1 MMLKMF
7 FEHIQESL
15 ERWSIIHLKEFE
27 ITFGGVKVYVGLY
40 FHRK

>member
-1 MMLKMF
+1 MF

-15 ERWSIIHLKEFE
+15 EKWSIIHLKEFE

-40 FHRK
+40 IYIK

>member
-1 MMLKMF
+1 MF
-7 FEHIQESL
+7 FEHLQESL

-27 ITFGGVKVYVGLY
+27 RTFGGVKVYVDLY